1 MRSNRFT
8 AIYLASVQHQIK
20 KRFQDCGA
28 VFNIHQPNRP
38 SIQFPS
44 FSFLYWTSSPST
56 RRDNALALDGDNSS
70 RFQTVPAPALFLL
83 ASNTWRHHV
92 FSIFIMSPILY
103 TFGRRAPCVALDLLV
118 RRRPRRGG
126 GERECD
132 DIQSVAVKSWRKFLW
147 RITTSAFILLLLLSL
162 VSSAS
167 KLGTRKISKISRIA
181 LASRLSFAQQN
192 RSLMITGMYSI
203 QFEPVHLLSA
213 ISLIHRQI
221 VSDSALSVNTQHRAQ
236 PRPYGVCGSWSN
248 RAPL

>member
-83 ASNTWRHHV
+83 ASNTWRHLV

-126 GERECD
+126 GGRTGVRWHSICR
-132 DIQSVAVKSWRKFLW
+132 RKKLKKVSLKNNNFRFHSSSSSFPCFLC
-147 RITTSAFILLLLLSL
+147 
-162 VSSAS
+162 VQVGNS
-167 KLGTRKISKISRIA
+167 KN
-181 LASRLSFAQQN
+181 F
-192 RSLMITGMYSI
+192 
-203 QFEPVHLLSA
+203 
-213 ISLIHRQI
+213 
-221 VSDSALSVNTQHRAQ
+221 
-236 PRPYGVCGSWSN
+236 
-248 RAPL
+248 